1 MSLQLIRA
9 DITKIECDAIVNAA
23 NSSLLGGGGV
33 DGAIHAAAGPGLL
46 EECRHLGGC
55 EVGMAKLTGGYDL
68 PAKYVIHT
76 VGPIYVD
83 GAHGE
88 EKLLRSCYTESLE
101 LAELCGCKTVA
112 FPLISSGAYGYPKE
126 EALRGAIGA
135 IEDFLD
141 TRRDMQVYLVI
152 YDRYSF
158 KISQRI
164 INDIIEYV
172 DSNYTEGHAAPD
184 KLKIADD
191 FLKKQ
196 VVSTAG
202 SERGRLIVAY
212 FIEKGM
218 TDIHQ
223 INEALYTF
231 REQTI

>member
-23 NSSLLGGGGV
+23 NRSLLGGGGV

-46 EECRHLGGC
+46 EECRRLGGC
-55 EVGMAKLTGGYDL
+55 ETGMAKITGGYDL

-76 VGPIYVD
+76 VGPVYVD
-83 GAHGE
+83 GEHGE
-88 EKLLRSCYTESLE
+88 NALLQSCYTESLE
-101 LAELCGCKTVA
+101 LAELCGCRTVA
-112 FPLISSGAYGYPKE
+112 FPLISSGIYGYPKE
-126 EALRGAIGA
+126 EALRVAIGA
-135 IEDFLD
+135 IEDFLE

-158 KISQRI
+158 RISQRL
-164 INDIIEYV
+164 INDIIDYV
-172 DSNYTEGHAAPD
+172 DSNNTEGHADPG
-184 KLKIADD
+184 KLKTADD
-191 FLKKQ
+191 FLQKQ
-196 VVSTAG
+196 GLTSPG

-212 FIEKGM
+212 FVEKGAA
-218 TDIHQ
+218 DIHQ